1 MKKTRKGVV
10 VVVVVVLEA
19 GNERLASS
27 VDSPLVKILLERKK
41 KTTRFLVSFLL
52 SLSQVL
58 RASKERRERERERE
72 KKGLA
77 KRWD

>member
-27 VDSPLVKILLERKK
+27 VDSPLVKILLERK
-41 KTTRFLVSFLL
+41 SFN
-52 SLSQVL
+52 
-58 RASKERRERERERE
+58 
-72 KKGLA
+72 
-77 KRWD
+77 